1 MASVLADLD
10 WCDDACNSRRSTKKK
25 AKTTKAKTTKAKK
38 TKTKAKAKKT
48 TKKTK
53 SKGVTIL
60 TKKEERRRVELNVR
74 WMTYLRGKSYT
85 KLIAML
91 HVYVIRVLKVVL

>member
-10 WCDDACNSRRSTKKK
+10 WCDDSCNSRRSTKKK
-25 AKTTKAKTTKAKK
+25 AKTTKTKK
-38 TKTKAKAKKT
+38 TKTKKAKAKKT

-85 KLIAML
+85 KLIATL

>member
-10 WCDDACNSRRSTKKK
+10 WCDDPCNSRRSTKAKKMK
-25 AKTTKAKTTKAKK
+25 AK
-38 TKTKAKAKKT
+38 KKT
-48 TKKTK
+48 TKKTAKKTAKKKTK
-53 SKGVTIL
+53 SDGVKIL

-74 WMTYLRGKSYT
+74 WTTYLRGTRYT

-91 HVYVIRVLKVVL
+91 YVIHTSTKGGTP

>member
-25 AKTTKAKTTKAKK
+25 AKTTKAKKTKK
-38 TKTKAKAKKT
+38 KTKAKAKKT